1 MKRIKIYTL
10 LALMLMV
17 GGVKTRA
24 QEYVPFLQEGNEW
37 NTLYVMTAGLFVE
50 SYTNYVN
57 WCSGDTIVG
66 GIRYTKLM
74 GTTDGDNPR
83 LFTLLREEGGK
94 VWERLL
100 NNQSEILL
108 YDFSANVGDTLRI
121 GYVAEEIILDSISIE
136 QIGGVDRRKY
146 WFELEYGFLG
156 EPYAIETWIEGIGS
170 SFGLLWSGS
179 EGIVGGYYSALC
191 FHQNGE
197 LVWQNPEYDACTV
210 TAIKENKDS
219 DIFIYPNPAN
229 NLVHIN
235 GVEAAEVQVY
245 NALGQVVK
253 TVRGTNDIDVSGLA
267 EGVYLLRMTDKE
279 GNSYLEKIVKQ

>member
-1 MKRIKIYTL
+1 MFIHKYYYIYAFSNIATFPNVSYTRAHSRPSKFT
-10 LALMLMV
+10 LALL
-17 GGVKTRA
+17 GSF
-24 QEYVPFLQEGNEW
+24 FLNSK
-37 NTLYVMTAGLFVE
+37 LIPS
-50 SYTNYVN
+50 SYST
-57 WCSGDTIVG
+57 
-66 GIRYTKLM
+66 
-74 GTTDGDNPR
+74 
-83 LFTLLREEGGK
+83 F
-94 VWERLL
+94 
-100 NNQSEILL
+100 L